1 MRSTLYTTVELQV
14 LYLDR
19 CNSGGICWP
28 LCHFLLGAI
37 IVYDVSDEDSFGKV
51 KTWFQELKKYLGP
64 DVPKFIAGNKAD
76 MPNRAVPQ
84 EEAESYATSV
94 GLKHVYTSAKTGQN
108 VNQLFNDLT

>member
-1 MRSTLYTTVELQV
+1 M
-14 LYLDR
+14 
-19 CNSGGICWP
+19 
-28 LCHFLLGAI
+28 
-37 IVYDVSDEDSFGKV
+37 YDVSDEDSFGKV
-51 KTWFQELKKYLGP
+51 KTWFQELKKYLGA